1 MGIFFYA
8 TWIHVLDIESEL
20 LLTNLS
26 IVFVSLYVGVA
37 IPHAFDQHDRKKKG
51 DEHDM
56 IQYCVI
62 LAWDDNTFIKID
74 SMKLLHDCHV
84 EVIFRR
90 LFCDL
95 HSYFAL
101 ILANFTL
108 VSCLFCVIFIQ
119 FRFFVNSVLYMNIWW
134 YYIVSK
140 KVLTQ
145 SCRLVSIACQ
155 FVVSYQSFYKIAP

>member
-74 SMKLLHDCHV
+74 SMKLTRLIYYMIV
-84 EVIFRR
+84 TLKLFSEGYFVI
-90 LFCDL
+90 
-95 HSYFAL
+95 
-101 ILANFTL
+101 
-108 VSCLFCVIFIQ
+108 
-119 FRFFVNSVLYMNIWW
+119 
-134 YYIVSK
+134 YIVI
-140 KVLTQ
+140 LH
-145 SCRLVSIACQ
+145 
-155 FVVSYQSFYKIAP
+155 